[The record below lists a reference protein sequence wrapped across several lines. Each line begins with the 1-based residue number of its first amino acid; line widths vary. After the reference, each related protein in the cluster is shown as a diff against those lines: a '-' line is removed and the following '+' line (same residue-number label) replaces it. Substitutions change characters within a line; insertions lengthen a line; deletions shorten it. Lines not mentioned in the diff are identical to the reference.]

1 MKRLIVVLL
10 FASFALAQTANQS
23 PGTPPPPAPPAQ
35 QTPAPAPEIPPANP
49 ADVKS
54 LDAIIHAVYDVI
66 SGPVGQKRD
75 WNRFR
80 SLFIPGARLIPAGP
94 KREGAGYAARVLSAE
109 DYVARVQN
117 PFNQQGFYETEAA
130 RTVEQWGNIA
140 QVFSTYESR
149 HAPGDQPFQRGI
161 NSFQLLNDGQRWWVV
176 TIYWQGETKDVP
188 IPPEFL
194 KSPK

>member
-66 SGPVGQKRD
+66 SGPAGQKRD

-80 SLFIPGARLIPAGP
+80 SLFIAGARLVPAGA
-94 KREGAGYAARVLSAE
+94 KRDGSGFAARVLTVE
-109 DYVARVQN
+109 DYVARGDAAFAN
-117 PFNQQGFYETEAA
+117 QGFYKTEAA

-140 QVFSTYESR
+140 QVFSTYECR

-176 TIYWQGETKDVP
+176 TIYWQGETKDAP